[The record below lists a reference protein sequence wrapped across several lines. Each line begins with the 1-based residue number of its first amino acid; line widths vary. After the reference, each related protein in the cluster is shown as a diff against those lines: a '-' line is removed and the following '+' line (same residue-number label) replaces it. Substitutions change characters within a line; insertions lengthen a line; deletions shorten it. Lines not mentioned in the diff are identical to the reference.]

1 MSHVDLDQY
10 PVVPTIFALMQPLN
24 EALQVSAF
32 GLNAVVLDP
41 DDGSDTAHDES
52 DDLQQEV
59 YVVLRGR
66 ARIRVGDE
74 EVEAT
79 PGTIVA
85 APDPSVVRS
94 YEALEPGTRLLC
106 IGAQAP
112 AEPPPYGEW
121 IEQSRIA

>member
-10 PVVPTIFALMQPLN
+10 PVVPTSFARMQPLN
-24 EALQVSAF
+24 EALAISAF

-41 DDGSDTAHDES
+41 GDGSDTAHDES

-106 IGAQAP
+106 IGAQTP
-112 AEPPPYGEW
+112 DEPPPYGAW
-121 IEQSRIA
+121 IEQDRTS